1 MAYQSL
7 YRKWRPQVFE
17 DVIGQKHITQTL
29 MNAISLNRISH
40 AYIFSGPRGVGKTTT
55 ARILAKSLNCEK
67 GTTPHPCNK
76 CERCIRITEGYSMD
90 VIEIDGASN
99 RGIDDIRDLR
109 NKVKFAPAEGK
120 YKVYIIDEVHM
131 LTTEAFNA
139 LLKTLEEPP
148 SHVIFIFA
156 TTAPHKIPN
165 TILSRCQW
173 FNFRRISLEDII
185 NKLKM
190 IIKDE
195 KLEIDD
201 QTLNIIARSSTGSMR
216 DAESI
221 LDQIIAY
228 CGKEITLQ
236 NVREVL
242 GIIEEDVFFNFVDTI
257 INNDTVKGV
266 EIVNRIADLGGD
278 ASQFIKNL
286 MEYVH
291 NLSLVKVC
299 KPEVLN
305 FQGIFTEDRER
316 LLKQSKLIK
325 LGKLFNIID
334 YLAEVERKMKYT
346 HNPWILLEMLVL
358 KFTAG
363 EDYSS
368 KEIEKDKD
376 EGYLDLSKNKDV
388 VKSDNIK
395 VKTREGIP
403 SPPKKKIQDKTKKGS
418 FIQTKEVSTNLDL
431 NQVWPI
437 ILNKLKKTKMSVYS
451 FIIVN
456 NLITIENDKLIIG
469 FNKKYIFHKE
479 SLEKKNNK
487 TLLQELIKEEIGRPL
502 AIECIINDNGE
513 EDSFLEVEL
522 ENKRKATGVRNEGEE
537 EIEERVTGK
546 KDKVKKISNNKIS
559 EDNLLLKESLNLFK
573 GTIIEEKI
581 ENFKEGRKEGSN
593 NGYEISNETSP
604 NNAEKDGGS

>member
-17 DVIGQKHITQTL
+17 DIIGQKHITQTL

-257 INNDTVKGV
+257 INNDTVKGI

-291 NLSLVKVC
+291 NLSLIKVC
-299 KPEVLN
+299 KPEILN

-325 LGKLFNIID
+325 LGKLFNIVD

-346 HNPWILLEMLVL
+346 HNPWLLLEMLVL

-376 EGYLDLSKNKDV
+376 EGYLDLSKNKDL
-388 VKSDNIK
+388 VKSDSIK
-395 VKTREGIP
+395 VKTREEI
-403 SPPKKKIQDKTKKGS
+403 PPKKKIQDKTKKGS

-487 TLLQELIKEEIGRPL
+487 TLLQELIKEEMGRLL

>member
-17 DVIGQKHITQTL
+17 DIIGQKHITQTL
-29 MNAISLNRISH
+29 INAISLNRISH
-40 AYIFSGPRGVGKTTT
+40 AYLFSGPRGVGKTTT

-148 SHVIFIFA
+148 SHVVFIFA

-195 KLEIDD
+195 KLEIDG

-236 NVREVL
+236 KVREVL

-257 INNDTVKGV
+257 INHNTVKGI

-291 NLSLVKVC
+291 NLSLIKVC

-325 LGKLFNIID
+325 LGKLFNMVD

-368 KEIEKDKD
+368 KEIEKDQD
-376 EGYLDLSKNKDV
+376 EGYLDLSKNQDI
-388 VKSDNIK
+388 VKSDNLK
-395 VKTREGIP
+395 VKTREEI
-403 SPPKKKIQDKTKKGS
+403 PPKKKIQDKTKEGS

-487 TLLQELIKEEIGRPL
+487 ILLQELIKEEMGRPL
-502 AIECIINDNGE
+502 AIECIINDDGE
-513 EDSFLEVEL
+513 EDPSSLEVEL
-522 ENKRKATGVRNEGEE
+522 ENKRKVTEPKNEGEE
-537 EIEERVTGK
+537 EIKERVTVE

-559 EDNLLLKESLNLFK
+559 EDNLLLKESLSLFK

>member
-1 MAYQSL
+1 
-7 YRKWRPQVFE
+7 
-17 DVIGQKHITQTL
+17 
-29 MNAISLNRISH
+29 
-40 AYIFSGPRGVGKTTT
+40 
-55 ARILAKSLNCEK
+55 
-67 GTTPHPCNK
+67 
-76 CERCIRITEGYSMD
+76 EGYSMD

-148 SHVIFIFA
+148 SHVVFIFA

-195 KLEIDD
+195 KLEIDG

-236 NVREVL
+236 KVREVL

-257 INNDTVKGV
+257 INHNTVKGI

-291 NLSLVKVC
+291 NLSLIKVC

-325 LGKLFNIID
+325 LGKLFNMVD

-368 KEIEKDKD
+368 KEIEKDQD
-376 EGYLDLSKNKDV
+376 EGYLDLSKNQDI
-388 VKSDNIK
+388 VKSDNLK
-395 VKTREGIP
+395 VKTREEI
-403 SPPKKKIQDKTKKGS
+403 PPKKKIQNKTKEGS

-487 TLLQELIKEEIGRPL
+487 ILLQELIKEEMGRPL
-502 AIECIINDNGE
+502 AIECIINDDGE
-513 EDSFLEVEL
+513 EDPSSLEVEL
-522 ENKRKATGVRNEGEE
+522 ENKRKVTEPKNEGEE
-537 EIEERVTGK
+537 EIEERVTVE

-559 EDNLLLKESLNLFK
+559 EDNLLLKESLSLFK

>member
-1 MAYQSL
+1 
-7 YRKWRPQVFE
+7 
-17 DVIGQKHITQTL
+17 
-29 MNAISLNRISH
+29 
-40 AYIFSGPRGVGKTTT
+40 
-55 ARILAKSLNCEK
+55 
-67 GTTPHPCNK
+67 PCNK

-148 SHVIFIFA
+148 SHVVFIFA

-195 KLEIDD
+195 KLEIDG

-236 NVREVL
+236 KVREVL

-257 INNDTVKGV
+257 INHNTVKGI

-291 NLSLVKVC
+291 NLSLIKVC

-325 LGKLFNIID
+325 LGKLFNMVD

-368 KEIEKDKD
+368 KEIEKDQD
-376 EGYLDLSKNKDV
+376 EGYLDLSKNQDI
-388 VKSDNIK
+388 VKSDNLK
-395 VKTREGIP
+395 VKTREEI
-403 SPPKKKIQDKTKKGS
+403 PPKKKIQNKTKEGS

-487 TLLQELIKEEIGRPL
+487 ILLQELIKEEMGRPL
-502 AIECIINDNGE
+502 AIECIINDDGE
-513 EDSFLEVEL
+513 EDPSSLEVEL
-522 ENKRKATGVRNEGEE
+522 ENKRKVTEPKNEGEE
-537 EIEERVTGK
+537 EIEERVTVE

-559 EDNLLLKESLNLFK
+559 EDNLLLKESLSLFK

>member
-17 DVIGQKHITQTL
+17 DIIGQKHITQTL

-40 AYIFSGPRGVGKTTT
+40 AYLFSGPRGVGKTTT

-67 GTTPHPCNK
+67 GPTPHPCNK

-131 LTTEAFNA
+131 LTAEAFNA

-173 FNFRRISLEDII
+173 FNFRRISVGDII

-195 KLEIDD
+195 KLEIDE

-257 INNDTVKGV
+257 INSDTVKGI

-291 NLSLVKVC
+291 NLSLIKVG

-305 FQGIFTEDRER
+305 FQGVFTEDRER
-316 LLKQSKLIK
+316 LLKQSKLIE
-325 LGKLFNIID
+325 LRKLFNIVD

-346 HNPWILLEMLVL
+346 YNPWILLEMLVL

-368 KEIEKDKD
+368 KEMEKNQD
-376 EGYLDLSKNKDV
+376 EGYLDLSKNKDI

-395 VKTREGIP
+395 VKTREEI
-403 SPPKKKIQDKTKKGS
+403 SPKKKIQDKTKEGS

-456 NLITIENDKLIIG
+456 NLITIEDDKLIIG

-487 TLLQELIKEEIGRPL
+487 ALLQELIKEEIGRPL
-502 AIECIINDNGE
+502 AIECVINDNGE
-513 EDSFLEVEL
+513 EDSSLLEAEL
-522 ENKRKATGVRNEGEE
+522 ENKRKVTMPRNEGEE
-537 EIEERVTGK
+537 EIEEKVTGK
-546 KDKVKKISNNKIS
+546 KDKVEKVSNNKIS
-559 EDNLLLKESLNLFK
+559 EDNLLLKESLSLFK

-593 NGYEISNETSP
+593 NGYEISDETSP

>member
-17 DVIGQKHITQTL
+17 DIIGQKHITQTL

-40 AYIFSGPRGVGKTTT
+40 AYLFSGPRGVGKTTT

-67 GTTPHPCNK
+67 GPTPHPCNK

-131 LTTEAFNA
+131 LTAEAFNA

-173 FNFRRISLEDII
+173 FNFRRISVGDII

-195 KLEIDD
+195 KLEIDE

-257 INNDTVKGV
+257 INSDTVKGI

-291 NLSLVKVC
+291 NLSLIKVG

-305 FQGIFTEDRER
+305 FQGVFTEDRER
-316 LLKQSKLIK
+316 LLKQSKLIE
-325 LGKLFNIID
+325 LRKLFNIVD

-346 HNPWILLEMLVL
+346 YNPWILLEMLVL

-368 KEIEKDKD
+368 KEMEKDQD
-376 EGYLDLSKNKDV
+376 EGYLDLSKNKDI

-395 VKTREGIP
+395 VKTREEI
-403 SPPKKKIQDKTKKGS
+403 SPKKKIQDKTKEGS

-456 NLITIENDKLIIG
+456 NLITIEDDKLIIG

-487 TLLQELIKEEIGRPL
+487 ALLQELIKEEIGRPL
-502 AIECIINDNGE
+502 AIECVINDNGE
-513 EDSFLEVEL
+513 EDSSLLEAEL
-522 ENKRKATGVRNEGEE
+522 ENKRKVTVPRNEGEE
-537 EIEERVTGK
+537 EIEEKVTGK
-546 KDKVKKISNNKIS
+546 KDKVEKVSNNKIS
-559 EDNLLLKESLNLFK
+559 EDNLLLKESLSLFK

-593 NGYEISNETSP
+593 NGYEISDETSP

>member
-17 DVIGQKHITQTL
+17 DIIGQKHITQTL

-257 INNDTVKGV
+257 INNDTVKGI
-266 EIVNRIADLGGD
+266 EIVNRISDLGGD

-291 NLSLVKVC
+291 NLSLIKVC

-325 LGKLFNIID
+325 LGKLFNIVD

-376 EGYLDLSKNKDV
+376 EGYLDLSKNKDI

-395 VKTREGIP
+395 VKTREEI
-403 SPPKKKIQDKTKKGS
+403 PPKKKIQDKTKDGS

>member
-17 DVIGQKHITQTL
+17 DIIGQKHITQTL
-29 MNAISLNRISH
+29 INAISLNRISH
-40 AYIFSGPRGVGKTTT
+40 AYLFSGPRGVGKTTT

-148 SHVIFIFA
+148 SHVVFIFA

-236 NVREVL
+236 KVREVL

-257 INNDTVKGV
+257 INHNTVKGI

-291 NLSLVKVC
+291 NLSLIKVC
-299 KPEVLN
+299 KPEALN

-325 LGKLFNIID
+325 LGKLFNMVD

-363 EDYSS
+363 EDYAS
-368 KEIEKDKD
+368 KEMEKDQD
-376 EGYLDLSKNKDV
+376 EGYLDLSKNQDI
-388 VKSDNIK
+388 VKSDNLK
-395 VKTREGIP
+395 VKTREEI
-403 SPPKKKIQDKTKKGS
+403 PPKKKIQDKTKEGS
-418 FIQTKEVSTNLDL
+418 FIPTKEVSTNLDL
-431 NQVWPI
+431 NQAWPI

-487 TLLQELIKEEIGRPL
+487 ILLQELIKEEMGRPL
-502 AIECIINDNGE
+502 AIECIINDDGE
-513 EDSFLEVEL
+513 EDPSSLEAEL
-522 ENKRKATGVRNEGEE
+522 ENKRKVTEPKNEGEE

-546 KDKVKKISNNKIS
+546 EDKVKKISNNKIL